1 MTNETSSL
9 EREIDTTRDRLADTI
24 DLLVYRAHPKTIVSR
39 EISSIKAHFV
49 DPVTGSP
56 RTDNILKLVGGVV
69 GVLTF
74 FVVARRVVR

>member
-9 EREIDTTRDRLADTI
+9 EREIDATRDRLAETI

-39 EISSIKAHFV
+39 EISAIKAHFV

-56 RTDNILKLVGGVV
+56 RTNNILKAAGVVV

-74 FVVARRVVR
+74 FAVARRVVR